1 MAEVLCLGIHV
12 ADVLARPVK
21 EYPQRGRLVLV
32 DKIELHT
39 GGCAGNT
46 AIGLAR
52 LGISTGVA
60 GKVGADAFGDFYM
73 SFMKKEGIDCRGLV
87 RDTSV
92 NTSAT
97 AVMVHPDGERS
108 FIHYPGANGV
118 LEESDVDFELV
129 REYRILHLAGAFIMP
144 KFDGEPSARVLERA
158 KKEGKITALD
168 TVWDDTGR
176 WMSVIE
182 PYFPQTDY
190 FLPSIEEAR
199 MIAGTQKP
207 ADTARCFLDRGVKVV
222 GLKMGE
228 KGCYIRS
235 ADVELCLP
243 AYKVNV
249 VDATG
254 AGDAFAAGFLAG
266 AAMGWDLERTG
277 KLANAAGAFAVTAIG
292 TTAGLKGLDETVHL
306 METAPTLPLE
316 D

>member
-1 MAEVLCLGIHV
+1 MPEVLCVGIHV

-39 GGCAGNT
+39 GGCAGNA

-60 GKVGADAFGDFYM
+60 GKIGADAFGDFYM
-73 SFMKKEGIDCRGLV
+73 SVMKKEGIDCRGLV
-87 RDTSV
+87 RDSSV

-97 AVMVHPDGERS
+97 MVIVHPDGERS
-108 FIHYPGANGV
+108 FIHYLGANAA
-118 LEESDVDFELV
+118 LEHSDIDFDLV
-129 REYRILHLAGAFIMP
+129 REYRILHLAAAFVMS
-144 KFDGEPSARVLERA
+144 KLDGQPSARLLQRA
-158 KKEGKITALD
+158 KSEGRITALD
-168 TVWDDTGR
+168 TAWDSAGR

-182 PYFPQTDY
+182 PYFQHTDY

-199 MIAGTQKP
+199 MIAGVQEP
-207 ADTARCFLDRGVKVV
+207 ADIARCFLDKGVKVV

-235 ADVELCLP
+235 SDAELRLP
-243 AYKVNV
+243 AYKVDV

-266 AAMGWDLERTG
+266 VAMGWDLERTG

-306 METAPTLPLE
+306 METAPTLPLY